1 MSLDGLELIR
11 AVELTFPG
19 YSYPRR
25 SELSRGPGYVLTYR
39 AEQSG
44 LRELSAFPTRELAR
58 ILAEYDEPVPGVCEK
73 QLGVGAEA
81 W

>member
-1 MSLDGLELIR
+1 
-11 AVELTFPG
+11 
-19 YSYPRR
+19 
-25 SELSRGPGYVLTYR
+25 
-39 AEQSG
+39 
-44 LRELSAFPTRELAR
+44 LSAFPTRELAR